1 MWNGESFWSLIFKE
15 CRCSKTSR
23 VLYCIV
29 DVVITLRGLIDYKPQ
44 PKNMT
49 PTLCIY
55 WVDVVLG
62 SNKSS
67 SRLSDLHSD
76 LHKFGSKKRMQAKME
91 RLAKSTNHPFVI
103 MATRQAPV
111 FFLVDIYV
119 QLVCFAFQKSSP
131 TESLWCQEVF
141 NAFEE
146 CAETP
151 KSKSQSLFQNPRIGE
166 SPELRHFIVPF
177 WTEGMLDGNLP
188 NQQPKHTPPILY
200 RIFCCNSTFSWQV
213 QEAGPGYFHDLFTDH
228 WTCTSMYTGQAVWV
242 PNAEPAGYTKKRYS
256 KISVGNTK
264 LRSTLARWFP
274 NIQVSF
280 GMYIAQIVHSLTHTW
295 GNDPI

>member
-76 LHKFGSKKRMQAKME
+76 LHKFGSKKRSKPRWNDLQNQLITLLWSWSRVK
-91 RLAKSTNHPFVI
+91 LPC
-103 MATRQAPV
+103 
-111 FFLVDIYV
+111 FFWWISM
-119 QLVCFAFQKSSP
+119 C
-131 TESLWCQEVF
+131 
-141 NAFEE
+141 
-146 CAETP
+146 
-151 KSKSQSLFQNPRIGE
+151 SLFVLHSRRVLQLNLFDARKCSMLLKNVLKHQNQNR
-166 SPELRHFIVPF
+166 SPFFKILGLV
-177 WTEGMLDGNLP
+177 NLQ
-188 NQQPKHTPPILY
+188 N
-200 RIFCCNSTFSWQV
+200 W
-213 QEAGPGYFHDLFTDH
+213 D
-228 WTCTSMYTGQAVWV
+228 
-242 PNAEPAGYTKKRYS
+242 
-256 KISVGNTK
+256 IS
-264 LRSTLARWFP
+264 
-274 NIQVSF
+274 
-280 GMYIAQIVHSLTHTW
+280 
-295 GNDPI
+295 